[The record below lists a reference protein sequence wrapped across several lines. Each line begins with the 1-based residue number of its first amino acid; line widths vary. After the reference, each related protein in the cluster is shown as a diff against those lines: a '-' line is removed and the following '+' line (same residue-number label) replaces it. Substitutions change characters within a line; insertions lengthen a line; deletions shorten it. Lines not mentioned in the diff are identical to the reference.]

1 MALGFADLQE
11 LYGYHIGQ
19 YVDSVANICG
29 PALEEAVLREVQ
41 PFLGEDHDQQQKEG
55 NQAEL

>member
-1 MALGFADLQE
+1 MQE
-11 LYGYHIGQ
+11 LYGYYIGQ

-41 PFLGEDHDQQQKEG
+41 PFLGEDLDQQQKEG